1 MRSATLIYGR
11 SSLLEFFKMKI
22 ICLIDEKQS
31 LKLIDWEQFIM
42 NILAHNL
49 VVQMRMLKKA
59 KEKRS
64 KLTEDNSLIKNA
76 IMKIINEKSE
86 GHKTSEASNPH
97 EKKLII
103 NDLLTNPLFLS
114 AAKASAN
121 LSESN
126 LIDLFFD
133 LEAEHERGICRDD
146 VTYNSA
152 DKEIQFLQELSE
164 IVCYSLLPANAF
176 DCLPLRCLVREILAN
191 HLIKYVADNLTDPD
205 YINQTILYVCQD
217 QAALK
222 TENFLIAIS
231 HTDSLDELKELRN
244 KIDEE
249 ILKTRSFDKGG
260 QNDQDI
266 KLRLSSLQYLKRKID
281 SCILNI
287 FKISNKSGAA
297 APKLVEEDENKLLLF
312 NQHLANLD
320 FLIVCKNETI
330 QHCFIEYMGK
340 QNVQNL
346 ISFYLNADMYREFA
360 VKELNSAKIL
370 NSLDVLE
377 VKMSLKDFAN
387 GLINS
392 YLLSASNFVAT
403 SQNEDDQPIN
413 ISNRVY
419 YKAELARTIEK
430 LESLEQLNEFLLD
443 DLQTQIFLL
452 MKQKYYPEFK
462 NYTEFHKLLLKN
474 DFLLKLNAASSPTT
488 SARLDEMQSSG
499 NSFNFSPSF
508 DLSDDDFI
516 ISQTSSIGECLI
528 DEGCL
533 N

>member
-1 MRSATLIYGR
+1 
-11 SSLLEFFKMKI
+11 
-22 ICLIDEKQS
+22 
-31 LKLIDWEQFIM
+31 M

-86 GHKTSEASNPH
+86 GQKSSEPPPNPH

-152 DKEIQFLQELSE
+152 DREVQFLQELSE
-164 IVCYSLLPANAF
+164 IVCYSLLPSNAF

-231 HTDSLDELKELRN
+231 QTDSLDELKELRN

-260 QNDQDI
+260 QNDQEI

-287 FKISNKSGAA
+287 FKISNKSSPAA
-297 APKLVEEDENKLLLF
+297 APAKFFSSAVEEDENKMLLF

-360 VKELNSAKIL
+360 VKELNSKKIL

-377 VKMSLKDFAN
+377 VKMSLKDFAS

-392 YLLSASNFVAT
+392 YLLSAINFVAT
-403 SQNEDDQPIN
+403 SHDEDDQPIN
-413 ISNRVY
+413 IANRVY

-462 NYTEFHKLLLKN
+462 NCAEFQKLLLKN
-474 DFLLKLNAASSPTT
+474 DFLFKLNVASSPT
-488 SARLDEMQSSG
+488 SSVKLDEMQSSG

-516 ISQTSSIGECLI
+516 ISQTSSLSDCLI
-528 DEGCL
+528 DEGKFFSSGF
-533 N
+533 